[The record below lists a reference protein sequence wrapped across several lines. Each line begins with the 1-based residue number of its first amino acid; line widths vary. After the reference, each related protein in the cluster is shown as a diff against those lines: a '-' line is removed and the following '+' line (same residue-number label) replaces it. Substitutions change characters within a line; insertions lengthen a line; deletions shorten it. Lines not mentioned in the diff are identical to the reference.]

1 MAWPQNL
8 WILIELEAGRGW
20 PSVPFVPAAGDLG
33 TKPDSTEGG
42 VVDYEDMRPWE
53 ATAEWPMARHVC
65 CSDSRC

>member
-8 WILIELEAGRGW
+8 WILTEREVGSGR

-33 TKPDSTEGG
+33 AKADTTGG
-42 VVDYEDMRPWE
+42 RLLDYEDMRPWE